1 MSYPAEPKNG
11 IIDSDGLFLVQD
23 PELRS
28 KILPLFSF
36 DPQQPDNR
44 PRGEGTTFRID
55 PWSRC
60 VTAYH
65 VLEDLFQA
73 DRTGTQAILRPD
85 IRLAALELHGLAIG
99 TPPIAADA
107 WRPLSGCHALVAVE
121 TLPLGTP
128 RLRNLTELVLLEIHS
143 SKFNASRTPYLPLD
157 LQRWWPRSGERVL
170 ALGYA
175 GLDKTESRDDRPI
188 SQYMYGSFG
197 KITDIE
203 RADGSRGR
211 PWPIFRVAA
220 DWPGGMSGGPV
231 FNEAG
236 HVVGIVSAGI
246 AGGVGTA
253 TFFAG
258 WDLPAQMMCSIDPIN
273 PGSFFCVGAFD
284 AGGQL
289 VCIGQN
295 VTEIQRL
302 AADHQIVDSAIIS
315 FNPCNGNYTRA

>member
-1 MSYPAEPKNG
+1 MSFPAEPESG
-11 IIDSDGLFLVQD
+11 AIESDGLFLVQD

-65 VLEDLFQA
+65 VLENLFEA

-85 IRLAALELHGLAIG
+85 LRLVALELQGLAIG

-107 WRPLSGCHALVAVE
+107 WRPLSGCHAQIAVE
-121 TLPLGTP
+121 TPPLGIP
-128 RLRNLTELVLLEIHS
+128 RLRNLTELVVLRIHASKS
-143 SKFNASRTPYLPLD
+143 SEHRTPYLPLD
-157 LQRWWPRSGERVL
+157 LRRWWPRPGERVL

-175 GLDKTESRDDRPI
+175 GLDKTEGRDDRPI

-203 RADGSRGR
+203 LADGGRGR

-236 HVVGIVSAGI
+236 HVVGVVSSGI

-258 WDLPAQMMCSIDPIN
+258 WNLPAQMMGSIDPSN
-273 PGSFFCVGAFD
+273 PGLFFCVGVFD
-284 AGGQL
+284 LGGQL
-289 VCIGQN
+289 VCIGQD
-295 VTEIQRL
+295 L
-302 AADHQIVDSAIIS
+302 AEAQQWAASHQMFDIARIAY
-315 FNPCNGNYTRA
+315 NPCNGDYIRA